1 MAHPNPDAF
10 ENDAGYPYL
19 AVSREE
25 KAASA
30 GRPFDSKKNVWVPDA
45 EDGKI
50 LIYNN
55 YYYPSQFVMR
65 VFKSFSNLK
74 PSDSFF

>member
-50 LIYNN
+50 LIYNIII
-55 YYYPSQFVMR
+55 YKTIIITMYH
-65 VFKSFSNLK
+65 NL
-74 PSDSFF
+74 